1 MSDDIVMRLR
11 ASSLAWRIALMP
23 EAADEIGRLRSAL
36 DVVTRER
43 NEARAEVEN
52 LYDQVHR
59 WVDDRAKAQ
68 ARADRLRE
76 QNYELQR
83 ERDEARAEVERLTGK
98 LKLVADALNETIS
111 KYHEVGDQND
121 RLDAENERLREAL
134 HRVSLASQNSMS
146 SKDECGRI
154 AREVLEAKP

>member
-11 ASSLAWRIALMP
+11 AGFLAWRVSLLP
-23 EAADEIGRLRSAL
+23 EAADEIERLRSAL
-36 DVVTRER
+36 DT
-43 NEARAEVEN
+43 AI
-52 LYDQVHR
+52 
-59 WVDDRAKAQ
+59 
-68 ARADRLRE
+68 
-76 QNYELQR
+76 R

-111 KYHEVGDQND
+111 KYDEVGDQND

-154 AREVLEAKP
+154 ARETLEVKS

>member
-1 MSDDIVMRLR
+1 MSDDKKLAEIR
-11 ASSLAWRIALMP
+11 ARHEEGVRAG
-23 EAADEIGRLRSAL
+23 ADE
-36 DVVTRER
+36 
-43 NEARAEVEN
+43 
-52 LYDQVHR
+52 
-59 WVDDRAKAQ
+59 DRAY
-68 ARADRLRE
+68 L
-76 QNYELQR
+76 L
-83 ERDEARAEVERLTGK
+83 AEVERLTGK

-154 AREVLEAKP
+154 AREALEAKP